1 MCIWWK
7 KPRLCRLLPGVAH
20 YCSGTPGPRWP
31 HARWLSRGRVASCAH
46 VSYSTG
52 RVSARA
58 VSRAPRP
65 RPRPRRIRNRGAGA
79 VARLV
84 NLCSRWQPSPPL
96 VRPGVGIEAT
106 SGPPDCSA
114 LQRSTVRRLGV
125 HSRLEKWFSGL
136 CRRSH
141 ACWVLIHRTTIF
153 CVRSATETNVGW
165 RTTASWCPR
174 GDPVSL
180 SLRQLQPGARS
191 SGRPPVGAVS
201 ADYGNG
207 K

>member
-58 VSRAPRP
+58 VSRAPRH
-65 RPRPRRIRNRGAGA
+65 RIWNRGAGA
-79 VARLV
+79 VV

-96 VRPGVGIEAT
+96 VRPGLGIEAT

-125 HSRLEKWFSGL
+125 HSRLEKWALGTVADRML
-136 CRRSH
+136 GGDLP
-141 ACWVLIHRTTIF
+141 A
-153 CVRSATETNVGW
+153 CVRLDVRRRGPSVPITETASDGGCERGW
-165 RTTASWCPR
+165 HGELLGHPGNGSTSPSSSSRPR
-174 GDPVSL
+174 GKKNL
-180 SLRQLQPGARS
+180 IAR
-191 SGRPPVGAVS
+191 V
-201 ADYGNG
+201 
-207 K
+207 